1 MKIAHEECYGANNNN
16 NNKNKKKNKKNWDV
30 NVDNIKSNIK

>member
-1 MKIAHEECYGANNNN
+1 MKNVMVQIIITII
-16 NNKNKKKNKKNWDV
+16 KIKKKNKKNWDV